1 MSYKDYSSMQ
11 LDALKEVGNIG
22 VGNSATALSQL
33 LNKKVDITVPNVN
46 IVPFDEF
53 YKNGLAEKIVIG
65 VLVRVLGDCP
75 GNILFVFEEES
86 ALNIV
91 RNLMGDHITEMNDM
105 AMSAL
110 CEVGNIISSSYM
122 NSISKFTNLAMMSSV
137 PAINCDMLGAMLTT
151 VFMESGQYDEYV
163 LDIETSFIQEGNN
176 KTTGNF
182 YFIPVPGALEKILS
196 SLGI

>member
-182 YFIPVPGALEKILS
+182 YFIPIPGALEKILG